1 MKTNLYIVFGLKIIF
16 KAAMMMLLI
25 SISKFFN
32 NKNLVL
38 ISGIMTF
45 VLCIIGILLQMLQV
59 QNWYL
64 YSLSFNILE
73 IIIISVFVVGL
84 KVMNKPSALL

>member
-1 MKTNLYIVFGLKIIF
+1 
-16 KAAMMMLLI
+16 MMMLLI

>member
-1 MKTNLYIVFGLKIIF
+1 
-16 KAAMMMLLI
+16 MMLLI

-38 ISGIMTF
+38 ISGMMTF

-84 KVMNKPSALL
+84 KVMNKPPALL

>member
-1 MKTNLYIVFGLKIIF
+1 
-16 KAAMMMLLI
+16 
-25 SISKFFN
+25 
-32 NKNLVL
+32 
-38 ISGIMTF
+38 MTF

-73 IIIISVFVVGL
+73 IIINTKVIIPEIKTRFLLL
-84 KVMNKPSALL
+84 KKF

>member
-1 MKTNLYIVFGLKIIF
+1 
-16 KAAMMMLLI
+16 MMLLI

>member
-1 MKTNLYIVFGLKIIF
+1 M
-16 KAAMMMLLI
+16 
-25 SISKFFN
+25 
-32 NKNLVL
+32 
-38 ISGIMTF
+38 MTF

-84 KVMNKPSALL
+84 KVMNKPPALL